1 MACEDN
7 NIKRLDFREAA
18 SKNRKDPFGEVCDML
33 IKSDT
38 ISPKYDL
45 ILIDEGQDFTP
56 PFYQLCY
63 KLSKN
68 RKIVWAY
75 DDFQNIFDV
84 DIQDEKLT
92 FGSENGEPSVDFD
105 SSDNS
110 NQDIVLKKCYRTP
123 RIQLIAA
130 FSLGLGIY
138 NDKVLQCIDSK
149 QLWESLGFE
158 VLKGNCVTGDSMEII
173 RPENNTPQISNKIF
187 KYSSFQTIS
196 CHDIVHECMEIAKCI
211 TRDVTEENLLP
222 TDICVICLDK
232 KNVHEYFDKIEG
244 YLMRDDIR
252 CFNLLNVVNSNIS
265 FTRDGCVT
273 LTTVNKAKGNEKGAV
288 YICGVDYV
296 FSNANNVVLRN
307 MLFTSMTRTK
317 GWLTLTGSGDD
328 FEKCLQEI
336 NRLRDN
342 EFKLRFCQP
351 SKEETKTIES
361 NSRKQESAFGS
372 IQQQIDL
379 LKKSG
384 LSIEDI
390 KNRFSRMLDSNHES

>member
-1 MACEDN
+1 
-7 NIKRLDFREAA
+7 
-18 SKNRKDPFGEVCDML
+18 
-33 IKSDT
+33 
-38 ISPKYDL
+38 
-45 ILIDEGQDFTP
+45 
-56 PFYQLCY
+56 
-63 KLSKN
+63 
-68 RKIVWAY
+68 
-75 DDFQNIFDV
+75 
-84 DIQDEKLT
+84 
-92 FGSENGEPSVDFD
+92 
-105 SSDNS
+105 
-110 NQDIVLKKCYRTP
+110 
-123 RIQLIAA
+123 
-130 FSLGLGIY
+130 
-138 NDKVLQCIDSK
+138 
-149 QLWESLGFE
+149 
-158 VLKGNCVTGDSMEII
+158 
-173 RPENNTPQISNKIF
+173 
-187 KYSSFQTIS
+187 
-196 CHDIVHECMEIAKCI
+196 MEIAKCI